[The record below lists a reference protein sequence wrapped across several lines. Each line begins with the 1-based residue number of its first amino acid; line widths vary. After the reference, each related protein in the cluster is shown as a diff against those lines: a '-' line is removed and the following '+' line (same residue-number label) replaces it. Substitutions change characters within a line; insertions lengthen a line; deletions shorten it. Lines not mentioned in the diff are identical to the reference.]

1 MKIILLDKIIRLG
14 DIGDVVNVKSGFARN
29 YLIPQK
35 KAMFANEENIKIVEA
50 KKAELAAES
59 EDLKV
64 QAQAAAD
71 AGLWDVAFPLT
82 GLSAPPKD
90 LELRPDFTMNLGEDE
105 GVAKLADPR
114 HVTAVLQ
121 WIGDAA
127 SLRRKREEARK
138 RRGGNWGEDEEKNPK
153 PTGKGGGKQAFW
165 KAWKE
170 KQAQERAEAAK
181 NK

>member
-71 AGLWDVAFPLT
+71 AVSGKKVVIKVAV
-82 GLSAPPKD
+82 S
-90 LELRPDFTMNLGEDE
+90 EE
-105 GVAKLADPR
+105 GSMYGS
-114 HVTAVLQ
+114 
-121 WIGDAA
+121 IGT
-127 SLRRKREEARK
+127 REIEEACQSSGIQIDK
-138 RRGGNWGEDEEKNPK
+138 SQVQLPEGPIKEIGEHSV
-153 PTGKGGGKQAFW
+153 TISFH
-165 KAWKE
+165 
-170 KQAQERAEAAK
+170 QEVSTEITVK
-181 NK
+181 VESE

>member
-71 AGLWDVAFPLT
+71 AVSGKKVVIKVAV
-82 GLSAPPKD
+82 S
-90 LELRPDFTMNLGEDE
+90 EE
-105 GVAKLADPR
+105 GSMYGS
-114 HVTAVLQ
+114 
-121 WIGDAA
+121 IGT
-127 SLRRKREEARK
+127 REIEEACQSSDIHIDK
-138 RRGGNWGEDEEKNPK
+138 SQVQLPEGPIKEIGEHSV
-153 PTGKGGGKQAFW
+153 TISFH
-165 KAWKE
+165 
-170 KQAQERAEAAK
+170 QEVSTEIIVK
-181 NK
+181 VESE

>member
-14 DIGDVVNVKSGFARN
+14 DIGDVVDVKSGFARN

-71 AGLWDVAFPLT
+71 AVSEKEVVIKVAV
-82 GLSAPPKD
+82 S
-90 LELRPDFTMNLGEDE
+90 EE
-105 GVAKLADPR
+105 GSMYGS
-114 HVTAVLQ
+114 
-121 WIGDAA
+121 IGT
-127 SLRRKREEARK
+127 REIEEACHSSDIEIDK
-138 RRGGNWGEDEEKNPK
+138 SQVQLPEGPIKEIGEHSV
-153 PTGKGGGKQAFW
+153 TISFH
-165 KAWKE
+165 
-170 KQAQERAEAAK
+170 QEVSTEITVK
-181 NK
+181 VESE

>member
-71 AGLWDVAFPLT
+71 AVSGKEVVIKVAV
-82 GLSAPPKD
+82 S
-90 LELRPDFTMNLGEDE
+90 EE
-105 GVAKLADPR
+105 GSMYGS
-114 HVTAVLQ
+114 
-121 WIGDAA
+121 IGT
-127 SLRRKREEARK
+127 REIEEACQSSDIQIDK
-138 RRGGNWGEDEEKNPK
+138 SQVQLPEGPIKE
-153 PTGKGGGKQAFW
+153 TGDHNISISVHPEVNVEVLVKVSP
-165 KAWKE
+165 E
-170 KQAQERAEAAK
+170 
-181 NK
+181 